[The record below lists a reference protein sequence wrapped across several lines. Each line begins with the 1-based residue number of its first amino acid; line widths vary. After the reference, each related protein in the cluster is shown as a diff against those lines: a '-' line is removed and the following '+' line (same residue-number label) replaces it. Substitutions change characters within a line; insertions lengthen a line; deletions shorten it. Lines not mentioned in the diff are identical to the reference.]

1 MNNEFFYSRNR
12 TNVSPNP
19 TRDALGDPRAGG
31 VIAKLLLLLTA
42 GVVLTV
48 ASFFVFPGFWRARL
62 ADYLL
67 GDETVD
73 APETDATAASAA
85 QEKLDAIKSRIQRLE
100 VLPADAPESTTLTK
114 LEIDS
119 YIYETH
125 RKLLEDADKDIP
137 VAADEIDREKLERAR
152 NDIVQAMDNLQIEL
166 REDAFVVLGNVD
178 FGKLSGLFEE
188 RTGEPLPEEFQR
200 HVGFSSEYR
209 LVTRERVVDFE
220 MQELIL
226 GQTSLK
232 DSLLAPLLE
241 EMRDKIDE
249 FVESKIQGVIGEE
262 FERTSDTGLSF
273 RLPDEIDDI
282 KVSPDG
288 IKIRYAPR

>member
-1 MNNEFFYSRNR
+1 MNNDTFYPRNR
-12 TNVSPNP
+12 TGES
-19 TRDALGDPRAGG
+19 GG
-31 VIAKLLLLLTA
+31 VIKKLLLLIA
-42 GVVLTV
+42 GALVLTV
-48 ASFFVFPGFWRARL
+48 ASVFVFPGYWRARL

-73 APETDATAASAA
+73 APQTDAAAARAA
-85 QEKLDAIKSRIQRLE
+85 REKLDAIKSRIQRLE

-119 YIYETH
+119 HIAEMC
-125 RKLLEDADKDIP
+125 RKLRETTD
-137 VAADEIDREKLERAR
+137 DEIPLPTDEVDREALKRAR
-152 NDIVQAMDNLQIEL
+152 NDIVWAMDSLQVEL

-178 FGKLSGLFEE
+178 LGKLSGLVEE
-188 RTGEPLPEEFQR
+188 RTGEPIPEEFQR
-200 HVGFSSEYR
+200 RVGFSGEYR
-209 LVTRERVVDFE
+209 LVTHDRVVDFE

-232 DSLLAPLLE
+232 SSLLAPLLE

-249 FVESKIQGVIGEE
+249 FVESKIQSAIGGE
-262 FERTSDTGLSF
+262 FKRTSDTGLSF